1 MSKHNNKKADI
12 AIALQ
17 YDGKNA
23 PRVTAKGEDEIARHI
38 KQIAKEYDIPMYED
52 MLLAQVLA
60 QIDLGDEIPKS
71 LYLAIARVI
80 AFAYLMADRICPV
93 PQTTQENMSTS
104 ELLPVKKKKG
114 PNGP

>member
-1 MSKHNNKKADI
+1 MSKHNDKKADI
-12 AIALQ
+12 AIALR

-38 KQIAKEYDIPMYED
+38 KQIAAEYDIPMYED

-60 QIDLGDEIPKS
+60 QIDLGEEIPRT

-93 PQTTQENMSTS
+93 PQPAQKNTS
-104 ELLPVKKKKG
+104 SVELLSNKKTG
-114 PNGP
+114 P